1 MGKKRKYKYQ
11 KCKELEQKAN
21 EENQQEETRR
31 IIFAFPLLLILFGLS
46 LNYIL
51 ACNEN
56 TSVLEESKTI
66 KNEMKVMELL
76 DMKIQIC
83 NKESE
88 LQSGIYPFHLE
99 SDTSCN
105 TYKSEYRKLEEK
117 YNTTKWNNNEINKD
131 TK

>member
-1 MGKKRKYKYQ
+1 MFWKK
-11 KCKELEQKAN
+11 
-21 EENQQEETRR
+21 
-31 IIFAFPLLLILFGLS
+31 
-46 LNYIL
+46 
-51 ACNEN
+51 
-56 TSVLEESKTI
+56 
-66 KNEMKVMELL
+66 
-76 DMKIQIC
+76 
-83 NKESE
+83 SE